1 MKTLRFSLHLLVV
14 ALLVLALSS
23 IASAQATRTWV
34 SGVGDDA
41 NPCSRTAPCKPFAGA
56 IWKTAVN
63 GEIDCLDPGGF
74 GAVTIT
80 KSITINC
87 DVGTG
92 GILPGVTN
100 AININAAGSTVT
112 LRALDLQGVGQG
124 INGVNV
130 IAASVVHLVDMNI
143 YSFTGSGVNVNV
155 SATVFV
161 TLEDVRIHEC
171 PNGIVT
177 NGSGAGAVEGDF
189 NRVSIWNS
197 SGSGLLA
204 QNGSRLQVHNSSFFA
219 NGVGVNQNNLTGNGS
234 IVTVAG
240 SGFFGNSTALQSIT
254 NASIGATANVFTQN
268 GTVFNTAGGSISSA
282 GDNALNQN
290 SATGALGGVAP
301 AIGKI

>member
-41 NPCSRTAPCKPFAGA
+41 NPCSRTAPCKTFAGA
-56 IWKTAVN
+56 ISKTAVN

-290 SATGALGGVAP
+290 SATGALGGVASP
-301 AIGKI
+301 IVKM

>member
-1 MKTLRFSLHLLVV
+1 MMRHPAPCGAGRRGRCRSGSEVLMSFDAFCRRPSSGDAFHRRPINAIEPGRLKMNKLAAVFGA
-14 ALLVLALSS
+14 ALAACLYAAPSH
-23 IASAQATRTWV
+23 AQATRTWV

-41 NPCSRTAPCKPFAGA
+41 NPCSRTAPCKTFAGA
-56 IWKTAVN
+56 ISKTAVN

-161 TLEDVRIHEC
+161 TVEDVRIHEC

-189 NRVSIWNS
+189 NRVSI
-197 SGSGLLA
+197 
-204 QNGSRLQVHNSSFFA
+204 
-219 NGVGVNQNNLTGNGS
+219 
-234 IVTVAG
+234 
-240 SGFFGNSTALQSIT
+240 
-254 NASIGATANVFTQN
+254 
-268 GTVFNTAGGSISSA
+268 
-282 GDNALNQN
+282 
-290 SATGALGGVAP
+290 
-301 AIGKI
+301 